1 MMRIDKDL
9 ERVRRFSASHKNA
22 INTGRSS
29 HDEFKSDVV
38 NTAVMQPKSKT
49 SEHVESVGVP
59 VAVVSV
65 HGLVLASTMASNPTS
80 RKQLLFWYISLF
92 CVAFGITTGLWHD
105 GATGVQCGLNVHVK
119 ATSVFHHAA
128 VVRPEQQLGYMDSRP
143 DRQQAL

>member
-1 MMRIDKDL
+1 MK
-9 ERVRRFSASHKNA
+9 
-22 INTGRSS
+22 
-29 HDEFKSDVV
+29 
-38 NTAVMQPKSKT
+38 
-49 SEHVESVGVP
+49 SVGVP
-59 VAVVSV
+59 IAAVSV
-65 HGLVLASTMASNPTS
+65 HILVLASTMASDPTS